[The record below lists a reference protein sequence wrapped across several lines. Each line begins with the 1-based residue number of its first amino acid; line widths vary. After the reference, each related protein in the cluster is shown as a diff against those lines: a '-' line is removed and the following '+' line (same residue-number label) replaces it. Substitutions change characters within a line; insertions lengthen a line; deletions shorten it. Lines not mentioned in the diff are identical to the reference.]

1 MFKKLSFKL
10 LISLITIIIVIVYFF
25 VNSIIGSDKFNYLKS
40 ILNKEQKN
48 LIKRYIFPYKL
59 INEQKQI
66 ILNQNKIISD
76 QQKTINQ
83 QKKKIYKQSY
93 INLELAKKEEGSDI
107 QIKKSIHNLQII

>member
-1 MFKKLSFKL
+1 M
-10 LISLITIIIVIVYFF
+10 
-25 VNSIIGSDKFNYLKS
+25 KS

-66 ILNQNKIISD
+66 ILNQNDYFRSTKNNKSA
-76 QQKTINQ
+76 KE
-83 QKKKIYKQSY
+83 KIYKKPY

-107 QIKKSIHNLQII
+107 QIKSIH